1 MSVHPFPFSSVS
13 GPAAGARDAAGED
26 ARTSS
31 PAPNRYTCQTTHD
44 RATDITTV
52 GASEGVYTRHEPG
65 VWMFAPWENLDATMP
80 VVTIETLY
88 WLEMEHV
95 AAVAVA
101 AHLPRHLRVVV

>member
-1 MSVHPFPFSSVS
+1 MTVYPFSPVAVS
-13 GPAAGARDAAGED
+13 RRSRHGDAGED
-26 ARTSS
+26 AAPVASS
-31 PAPNRYTCQTTHD
+31 PAPTRYTCQTTHD
-44 RATDITTV
+44 RDTETTTV
-52 GASEGVYTRHEPG
+52 GASEGIYTRHEPG
-65 VWMFAPWENLDATMP
+65 LWMFAPWANLDATMP